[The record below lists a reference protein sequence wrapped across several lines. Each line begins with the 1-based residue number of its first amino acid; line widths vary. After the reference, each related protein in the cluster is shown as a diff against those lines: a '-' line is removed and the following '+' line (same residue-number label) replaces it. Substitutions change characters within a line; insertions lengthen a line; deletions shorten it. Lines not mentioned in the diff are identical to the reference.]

1 MATTTVRLSPSEE
14 QLLDDLASSYGGRSN
29 AIRQAILLL
38 ASRVQRQRALSELLE
53 AWEKESGALGDEE
66 VDAVADYYDL

>member
-14 QLLDDLASSYGGRSN
+14 ELLDDLASSYGGRSN

-38 ASRVQRQRALSELLE
+38 ASRVQRERALAELLCS
-53 AWEKESGALGDEE
+53 WEEE
-66 VDAVADYYDL
+66 VGGLDDDQVEAITDLYDL